1 LIKLFFNKQIF
12 GLLLVSLISF
22 SLPAEE
28 IKCEQSIFLNNNS
41 QEFVQRGCCSHHGGV
56 CGCSGGRQ
64 ACCDGALSPSCL
76 CRGEDFLK
84 SLQENKDIE
93 VNRPNS

>member
-1 LIKLFFNKQIF
+1 MKKMLILF
-12 GLLLVSLISF
+12 LLSLGSF
-22 SLPAEE
+22 SLFAEG
-28 IKCEQSIFLNNNS
+28 IKCEQSVFLNGNS
-41 QEFVQRGCCSHHGGV
+41 QELVQRGCCSHHGGV

-64 ACCDGALSPSCL
+64 VCCDGALSPSCL

-93 VNRPNS
+93 ANRPNS